1 MAKIRETAENF
12 LRDRSNDRPLRIYR
26 AVVTVPAHFK
36 NAQKYATK
44 EAARQAGFTDVFLIT
59 EPGAGNIT
67 FNILSKMFILRIE
80 ERNQLFYITFVT
92 LFYVFYARKML
103 TNEKNWCAAVRL
115 SDFYLLRFIS
125 VWTLATQD

>member
-67 FNILSKMFILRIE
+67 FNILSE
-80 ERNQLFYITFVT
+80 
-92 LFYVFYARKML
+92 ML
-103 TNEKNWCAAVRL
+103 TR
-115 SDFYLLRFIS
+115 Y
-125 VWTLATQD
+125 

>member
-67 FNILSKMFILRIE
+67 LNILSEMFILRIE
-80 ERNQLFYITFVT
+80 GRNQLFFSISYQKNILKNYSTILYT
-92 LFYVFYARKML
+92 IILTSIICSGRKRPS
-103 TNEKNWCAAVRL
+103 TSKCPAN
-115 SDFYLLRFIS
+115 
-125 VWTLATQD
+125 